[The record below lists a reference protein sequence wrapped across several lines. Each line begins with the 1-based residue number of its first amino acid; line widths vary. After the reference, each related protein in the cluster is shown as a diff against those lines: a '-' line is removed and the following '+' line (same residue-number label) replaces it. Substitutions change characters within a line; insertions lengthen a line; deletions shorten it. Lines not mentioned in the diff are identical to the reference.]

1 MSLSNSLLLVGCG
14 KMGGAV
20 LNGLLKNGFPS
31 RQIRV
36 AEPNET
42 VRAELK
48 AKGIICAASA
58 LELTDFVPD
67 IVFLA
72 VKPFLIE
79 QVIDDIK
86 PFAAKGAAVL
96 SIIAGRRVSW
106 FKEKLGAQTVVFRA
120 MPNTPAAI
128 GAGITAVTASPEA
141 SEKQKQLADSVFKA
155 CGDVIWLNSEEQI
168 DAVTAV
174 SGSGPAY
181 VFYLT
186 EALAKAAKA
195 AGLPDKTAEKLAK
208 ATVIGSALLMRES
221 GEDPAKLRQNV
232 TTPNGTT
239 AAALNILTD
248 PRTGLEPLLVQA
260 VKAAEQ
266 RSKELSG
273 V

>member
-1 MSLSNSLLLVGCG
+1 MNLSNSLLLVGCG

-20 LNGLLKNGFPS
+20 LNGLLKNGFS
-31 RQIRV
+31 AGQIRV

-42 VRAELK
+42 VRSHLK
-48 AKGIICAASA
+48 AKGIVCAASA
-58 LELTDFVPD
+58 SELADFTPD

-79 QVIDDIK
+79 QIIGDIK
-86 PFAAKGAAVL
+86 PFTDKGAAVL
-96 SIIAGRRVSW
+96 SIIAGRRIEW
-106 FKEKLGAQTVVFRA
+106 FKEKLGKQTAVFRA

-128 GAGITAVTASPEA
+128 GAGITAVTACAEA
-141 SEKQKQLADSVFKA
+141 SEKQKLLAERILKA
-155 CGDVIWLNSEEQI
+155 CGEVVRLDKEDQI
-168 DAVTAV
+168 DTVTAV

-186 EALAKAAKA
+186 EALTHAAKA
-195 AGLPDKTAEKLAK
+195 AGLPEETAEKLAK

-221 GEDPAKLRQNV
+221 DETPVKLRQNV

-239 AAALNILTD
+239 AAALSVLTD
-248 PRTGLEPLLVQA
+248 SQKGFEPLLTQA
-260 VKAAEQ
+260 VQAAEQ

-273 V
+273 A